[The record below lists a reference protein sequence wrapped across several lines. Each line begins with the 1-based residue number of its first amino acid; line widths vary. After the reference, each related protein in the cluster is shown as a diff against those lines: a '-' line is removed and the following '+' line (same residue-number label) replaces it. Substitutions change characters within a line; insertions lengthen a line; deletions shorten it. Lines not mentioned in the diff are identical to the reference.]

1 LNDFTFFSFGH
12 YPPSG
17 SWNDLYLEPE
27 RVRHIV
33 QVWKDD
39 GLPADIPFFMTEGN
53 MEGFGATPDI
63 KEGLWLADY
72 VGSIMTAGAS
82 GTLYFHYIPTPGRPA
97 PFLMVDKDYQVVGY
111 PSQYL
116 VAQMITS
123 EWVQP
128 VDAMHQLFRA
138 SSDVTGPVANVLVT
152 AYPVKRPDRMWS
164 VMLVNRDRDHDHAV
178 KVEFA
183 NADDEQRR
191 FFSGPVARTTLGLA
205 QYQWHPDGKMGYTD
219 PDGPPSKSTVNGAA
233 DTQCELPK
241 ASVTVLCGKL
251 GAGER

>member
-1 LNDFTFFSFGH
+1 
-12 YPPSG
+12 
-17 SWNDLYLEPE
+17 
-27 RVRHIV
+27 
-33 QVWKDD
+33 
-39 GLPADIPFFMTEGN
+39 
-53 MEGFGATPDI
+53 
-63 KEGLWLADY
+63 
-72 VGSIMTAGAS
+72 
-82 GTLYFHYIPTPGRPA
+82 
-97 PFLMVDKDYQVVGY
+97 
-111 PSQYL
+111 
-116 VAQMITS
+116 
-123 EWVQP
+123 
-128 VDAMHQLFRA
+128 
-138 SSDVTGPVANVLVT
+138 VLVT

-164 VMLVNRDRDHDHAV
+164 VMLVNRDRDHNHAV

-233 DTQCELPK
+233 DTQYELPK